1 MRTREQSLKEFL
13 SVMDGLINSKYL
25 FAGSKIFDVLKTINS
40 SKILSDTFEYFVD
53 GFDFEGILSD
63 ALIENEEG
71 RFFILPEKNTDAI
84 TLVYLL
90 LREIN
95 NKNAQLTDLL
105 DYFNGSK
112 NYDIA
117 FKNFANDVLIPF
129 RNYTYEIG
137 VSLIGKTAS
146 EFTQISEETQGETI
160 SENASTEQE
169 DKPTLNP
176 NTTLLRLLD
185 LDRLSIK
192 QSRLKNEEKEEL
204 LYVLDIFLSE
214 IKGGDTDKV
223 RLSYL
228 AYYYALRPFRKLPTN
243 VKEITEILMQEKVI

>member
-1 MRTREQSLKEFL
+1 MRTREQSLNEFL
-13 SVMDGLINSKYL
+13 TVVDGLINSKYL
-25 FAGSKIFDVLKTINS
+25 FAGAKIFEVLKTINS
-40 SKILSDTFEYFVD
+40 SKILSDTFSYFVD

-63 ALIENEEG
+63 ALVENEEG

-105 DYFNGSK
+105 DYFNGVK
-112 NYDIA
+112 NYDLA
-117 FKNFANDVLIPF
+117 FKNFANEVLIPF

-137 VSLIGKTAS
+137 LSLIGKT
-146 EFTQISEETQGETI
+146 ETQYTPINEENNSETI
-160 SENASTEQE
+160 TENAFDIKE
-169 DKPTLNP
+169 DKPLINP

-192 QSRLKNEEKEEL
+192 QSRLKEEEKEEL
-204 LYVLDIFLSE
+204 LYVLDVFSTE
-214 IKGGDTDKV
+214 IKGGDADKV
-223 RLSYL
+223 RLAYL
-228 AYYYALRPFRKLPTN
+228 AYHYAIRPYRKLPTN
-243 VKEITEILMQEKVI
+243 IKEITEILMEEKVI